1 MKKALIILAAS
12 MAMSGLSA
20 MADDFK
26 YDVIPMPKTISMAE
40 KGHFQ
45 INAKTKITFQDASLM
60 KDAAFLA
67 EFIQE
72 ETGQRPEIKEGSQCR
87 NSIDINIDKNLDP
100 EGYRME
106 IGKNGVRISAGAP
119 AGVFYAAQTLRKS
132 LAVTKELP
140 AATIEDAPEF
150 HYRGAHFDVSRHFF
164 TVDEVKTYLDMMA
177 LHNMNT
183 FHWHLTD
190 DQGWRIEIKKYPR
203 LHEIGSVRKETLV
216 GHAHAKPHVY
226 DGKPYGGYYT
236 QDQILDVIKYA
247 AERHIEIIPEID
259 LPGHMMAA
267 LAAYPELGCTGGP
280 YEVWTKWGISKDVL
294 CAGNPLIYEFLD
306 NVMKEVVALFP
317 SKYIHIG
324 GDECP
329 KDSWKKCPKC
339 QAEAEKLGLTDDEIG
354 TKEQKLQNHIM
365 KHVADYL
372 ANYGRNVIGWD
383 EILEGEAAPGAT
395 IMSWRGEKGGIA
407 AAKKGHDVIM
417 TPNTYLYFDY
427 YQREDTD
434 KEPLAIGGFLP
445 LEKVY
450 SYKPMPDVLTP
461 AEAAHI
467 IGVQANLWTE
477 YVETFSHAQY
487 MVLPRWSALS
497 EIQWRNPEKRD
508 FESFKVRLRKLAT
521 IYDLNNYNYAK
532 TF

>member
-45 INAKTKITFQDASLM
+45 INAKTVITCQDSSLM

-72 ETGQRPEIKEGSQCR
+72 ETGQRPEIKEGGQCR

-203 LHEIGSVRKETLV
+203 LHEIGSVRKR
-216 GHAHAKPHVY
+216 
-226 DGKPYGGYYT
+226 D
-236 QDQILDVIKYA
+236 
-247 AERHIEIIPEID
+247 
-259 LPGHMMAA
+259 
-267 LAAYPELGCTGGP
+267 
-280 YEVWTKWGISKDVL
+280 
-294 CAGNPLIYEFLD
+294 
-306 NVMKEVVALFP
+306 
-317 SKYIHIG
+317 IG
-324 GDECP
+324 GSRSC
-329 KDSWKKCPKC
+329 
-339 QAEAEKLGLTDDEIG
+339 
-354 TKEQKLQNHIM
+354 
-365 KHVADYL
+365 
-372 ANYGRNVIGWD
+372 
-383 EILEGEAAPGAT
+383 
-395 IMSWRGEKGGIA
+395 
-407 AAKKGHDVIM
+407 
-417 TPNTYLYFDY
+417 
-427 YQREDTD
+427 
-434 KEPLAIGGFLP
+434 
-445 LEKVY
+445 
-450 SYKPMPDVLTP
+450 
-461 AEAAHI
+461 
-467 IGVQANLWTE
+467 
-477 YVETFSHAQY
+477 
-487 MVLPRWSALS
+487 
-497 EIQWRNPEKRD
+497 
-508 FESFKVRLRKLAT
+508 
-521 IYDLNNYNYAK
+521 
-532 TF
+532 

>member
-72 ETGQRPEIKEGSQCR
+72 ETGQRPEIKEGGQCR

-140 AATIEDAPEF
+140 AATIEDAPVF

-177 LHNMNT
+177 LHDMNT

-372 ANYGRNVIGWD
+372 ANYGRSVIGWD

-450 SYKPMPDVLTP
+450 SYRPMPDVLTH

-521 IYDLNNYNYAK
+521 IYELNNYNYAK